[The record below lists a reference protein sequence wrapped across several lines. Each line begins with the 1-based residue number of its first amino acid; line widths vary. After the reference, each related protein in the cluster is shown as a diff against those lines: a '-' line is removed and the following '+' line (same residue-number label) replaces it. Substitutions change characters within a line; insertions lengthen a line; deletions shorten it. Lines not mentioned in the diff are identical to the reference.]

1 MNKVKYFRESR
12 NLTQNEL
19 AENARL
25 SLRTIQRIESGIQ
38 PKGHTLKMLAKV
50 FDVECFEL
58 FEIPE
63 TLSYESDGIKKIKA
77 LNTSILTFLIIPY
90 GNIIFPFIIYFKNQE
105 KEFRRVASDIISLQ
119 ILWTLITSVLLILS
133 PFIQDNFGL
142 DSPLILWIGLLCFI
156 INLIVNFINANSL
169 NKAGTLKISSPIS
182 FF

>member
-1 MNKVKYFRESR
+1 MNKVKYFRESK
-12 NLTQNEL
+12 NITQSEL
-19 AENARL
+19 AEQSRL
-25 SLRTIQRIESGIQ
+25 SLRTIQRIESGIE

-63 TLSYESDGIKKIKA
+63 SCSNETDVIKSIKT

-90 GNIIFPFIIYFKNQE
+90 GNIVFPLIIYFKNKE
-105 KEFRRVASDIISLQ
+105 KEFRKVASDIISLQ

-133 PFIQDNFGL
+133 PFIQDKFGF

-156 INLIVNFINANSL
+156 VNLTVNFLNANSL
-169 NKAGTLKISSPIS
+169 NKVGKLKISSPIS